1 MSVGQGDARVSDE
14 LPPEAISV
22 SAQFGGGPGSTLV
35 KPHFFE
41 LKKALRSAGREIPCE
56 VIREIAFILRVD
68 GDIVQFNFEGCE
80 RIELNR
86 RKKYISIDVGV
97 PVARWKDR
105 SDLEI
110 AEYLAVSMRDG
121 LEQML
126 SRLRAEKLSCD
137 DATVRAMFEEG
148 MARYLANWVSSA
160 AEVESSRSL

>member
-35 KPHFFE
+35 KPHFFQ
-41 LKKALRSAGREIPCE
+41 LKKALLFAGREIPCE

-68 GDIVQFNFEGCE
+68 GNIVQFNFEGCE

-126 SRLRAEKLSCD
+126 ARLRAEKLSCD
-137 DATVRAMFEEG
+137 DATVRTKFEEG
-148 MARYLANWVSSA
+148 MRRYLASWASA
-160 AEVESSRSL
+160 AGESRGGSIS